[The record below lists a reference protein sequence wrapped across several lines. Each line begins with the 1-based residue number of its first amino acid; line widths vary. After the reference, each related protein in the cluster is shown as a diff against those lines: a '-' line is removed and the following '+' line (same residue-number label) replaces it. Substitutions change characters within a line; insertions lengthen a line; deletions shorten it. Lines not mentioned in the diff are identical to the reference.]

1 MSRALLAL
9 LATTALLA
17 AGCGGDDGASESSP
31 APAPTSGSDSGSGSG
46 SANTVVMKDIKFV
59 PEQITVKAGT
69 AITWTNEDSA
79 PHDVVNAEDGQEPKS
94 DLFGKGETYEFTP
107 SEPGTIEYLCT
118 VHPGMTGTITV
129 E

>member
-1 MSRALLAL
+1 MRRALLPL

-17 AGCGGDDGASESSP
+17 AGCGGDDDASESSSP
-31 APAPTSGSDSGSGSG
+31 APSSASGDG
-46 SANTVVMKDIKFV
+46 NTVVMKDIKFV
-59 PEQITVKAGT
+59 PEEITVKAGT

-94 DLFGKGETYEFTP
+94 DLFGKGKTYEFTP
-107 SEPGTIEYLCT
+107 SEPGTIKYVCT
-118 VHPGMTGTITV
+118 VHPGMEGTITV

>member
-1 MSRALLAL
+1 MRRALLSL

-17 AGCGGDDGASESSP
+17 AGCGGDDEASESTP
-31 APAPTSGSDSGSGSG
+31 APASDSGGG
-46 SANTVVMKDIKFV
+46 NTVVMKDIKFV
-59 PEQITVKAGT
+59 PEEITVKAGS

-94 DLFGKGETYEFTP
+94 DLFGKGKTYEFTP
-107 SEPGTIEYLCT
+107 EKPGTIKYVCT
-118 VHPGMTGTITV
+118 VHPGMEGTITV